1 MMAQPGAS
9 QPMGVQPYRP
19 QGPPRPGAL
28 PMQTPQPFRAQPMLP
43 AQRPDDP
50 NSVLPPRALAGLLS
64 TVDKEVGDSLA
75 ASSLCSGYQAAARC

>member
-1 MMAQPGAS
+1 MMAQPSAS

-28 PMQTPQPFRAQPMLP
+28 PMQTPQPFRQQPLLP

-50 NSVLPPRALAGLLS
+50 NSVLPPRALAQLLS
-64 TVDKEVGDSLA
+64 TVDKEVGPP
-75 ASSLCSGYQAAARC
+75 